1 MKKFMYLLLGAAS
14 AILYTAV
21 VVGRAE
27 TKGAARRRVARHL
40 DRASSVED
48 EISGPLNEV

>member
-14 AILYTAV
+14 AILYAAA

-27 TKGAARRRVARHL
+27 TKGAPRRRVAKSL
-40 DRASSVED
+40 DRASSVE
-48 EISGPLNEV
+48 EELAGPLSEV